1 MSGPCSRGWM
11 SDSSMRGSDTRTKHQ
26 ESRLRRRSRCND
38 ETTKR
43 TSTKP
48 TTVESQSSEMCE
60 SSGQH
65 RVCETDSTNKT
76 ARKSARGKEH
86 RRRMK
91 AHRRTRSHWVDPK
104 TRRSGRTRRRTA
116 TGNRRRERERGARE
130 PFGSS
135 IPHFSFFPVLPFR
148 LSVIGRKWARGHV
161 LYPDAGAGADRE
173 PDLGYRLSVESGPA
187 GTFFI
192 PTRGPAPT
200 GSRTLRCS

>member
-135 IPHFSFFPVLPFR
+135 IPHFFPRFRLHQLPLNGYR
-148 LSVIGRKWARGHV
+148 LSVIG
-161 LYPDAGAGADRE
+161 
-173 PDLGYRLSVESGPA
+173 YRLWKRPA
-187 GTFFI
+187 GRFCI
-192 PTRGPAPT
+192 PTRWPAP
-200 GSRTLRCS
+200 SF